1 MAATLEPLEST
12 PGAAEGAQLW
22 LVRAGSITEVSDLV
36 VTEDWHGSVDGLGG
50 FGLLLAW
57 EGDAPGFDQ
66 VAALARVLISQG
78 LYYFGAWGDGD
89 ARVEYAVDVTD
100 VTMQIDASSG
110 TDAAIVMTTAFG
122 PVPLADALF
131 ELSELA
137 PRDEGKPDGPARV
150 VVVIGNS
157 AGEALARTVVGW
169 RRRGPAIP
177 GEAAIGS

>member
-1 MAATLEPLEST
+1 VAATLEPLPST

-22 LVRAGSITEVSDLV
+22 LVRAGSIAEVSELV
-36 VTEDWHGSVDGLGG
+36 VTDDWHGSVDGRGG

-57 EGDAPGFDQ
+57 EGEAPGFDQ
-66 VAALARVLISQG
+66 VAALARVLIGQG
-78 LYYFGAWGDGD
+78 LYYFGAWGRGD

-122 PVPLADALF
+122 PVPLDDALF

-150 VVVIGNS
+150 VVVIGER
-157 AGEALARTVVGW
+157 AGEALARTVVG
-169 RRRGPAIP
+169 RRGGGPASP
-177 GEAAIGS
+177 RRDTTGS